1 MTKEKDDIG
10 TIEISEE
17 DKKAFAK
24 RFKNFEIFKNLDD
37 NGIFWAVS
45 ILYLVWMQEN
55 ENERLWIDFKKE
67 IQYKSRFFPE
77 SDLLKKV
84 DNVSDYASDELS
96 KGTILYRSREYTNS
110 D

>member
-67 IQYKSRFFPE
+67 IQYKSRFF
-77 SDLLKKV
+77 SGK
-84 DNVSDYASDELS
+84 
-96 KGTILYRSREYTNS
+96 
-110 D
+110 